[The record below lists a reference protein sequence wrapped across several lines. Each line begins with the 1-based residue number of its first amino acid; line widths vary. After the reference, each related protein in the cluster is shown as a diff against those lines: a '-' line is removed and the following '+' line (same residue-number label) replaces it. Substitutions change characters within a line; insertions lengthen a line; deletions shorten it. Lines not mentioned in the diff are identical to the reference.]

1 MTSGRLSLAMNTL
14 KFPARET
21 APDVPSVRAG
31 RLAVW
36 ILLALGLLLMLV
48 SASKAEQL
56 TRVTK
61 VNGTLSAGQTLQVQ
75 NVSGDVVVS
84 PGREFAATVTL
95 TVSAA
100 TKAKAE
106 ELLSRSR
113 IEQNHDED
121 GWSLETHFPG
131 NRNDGD
137 WHRGMSCR
145 DCKVVA
151 RYEITV
157 PSGVN
162 LSLETVN
169 GDVKVQD
176 CDGELQLETVNGS
189 IEARGVKGT
198 LQGQTVNGR
207 IEAVAVALPP
217 SGNIELQTVN
227 GPVKLT
233 LPKDARFEFSGET
246 MNGTLSSTFPFRI
259 AAPQPVEKPAGK
271 TKEKEHKK
279 IVVQDEE
286 GDESEMDIGE
296 IEAEIAESMK
306 GVEAEM
312 RDDEKAVREVQREMR
327 RIRIPDPRREYSG
340 AIGKGGASVRIETL
354 NGAVLLLAAGTT
366 EADAKPLVSERRSI
380 VVTIPPVNVHVPPVK
395 VEVPPVHVPPVK
407 VQVPP
412 VPPAPP
418 VAPVP
423 PVTEDEE
430 GEVVRG
436 DVNGDFLSTS
446 TDSSYRIGKV
456 SGKVRI
462 VTHSGEIRVA
472 GVGAA
477 GDLKTF
483 GGDIILGPVTGALT
497 ATTMAGDIRVES
509 VGGAAAV
516 DTAGGDIR
524 IQRVGGSLDA
534 RTSGGDI
541 IAPSVGGGV
550 KAVTAGGDVRIG
562 VVSRDIKG
570 GITIHNSGGDVSL
583 SLPADCK
590 ADVELIVT
598 GADDDRAIRSE
609 FPDMSFSK
617 RSGSQRATATLNGG
631 GEKIV
636 VRTTSGMIR
645 LKKTP

>member
-1 MTSGRLSLAMNTL
+1 MMSGRLSLAMNTL
-14 KFPARET
+14 KFPERET

-31 RLAVW
+31 RLAAW

-48 SASKAEQL
+48 SASKAAQL

-75 NVSGDVVVS
+75 NVSGDVVVAAS
-84 PGREFAATVTL
+84 REFAATVTL

-106 ELLSRSR
+106 ELLSRTR
-113 IEQNHDED
+113 IEQSHDED

-131 NRNDGD
+131 NRHDGD
-137 WHRGMSCR
+137 WNRGMNCR

-157 PSGVN
+157 PPGVN

-207 IEAVAVALPP
+207 IEAVAVVLPP
-217 SGNIELQTVN
+217 SGSIELQTVN

-246 MNGTLSSTFPFRI
+246 MNGTLASTFPFRI
-259 AAPQPVEKPAGK
+259 SAPQPAGK
-271 TKEKEHKK
+271 TKEKEHKRV
-279 IVVQDEE
+279 VVQDEE
-286 GDESEMDIGE
+286 GDESEVDINE

-312 RDDEKAVREVQREMR
+312 RDNEKAMREVQREMR

-354 NGAVLLLAAGTT
+354 NGAVMLLAAGTA

-395 VEVPPVHVPPVK
+395 V
-407 VQVPP
+407 QVPP
-412 VPPAPP
+412 IPPAPP
-418 VAPVP
+418 VPPVP

-436 DVNGDFLSTS
+436 DVHGDFLSTS

-472 GVGAA
+472 GIGAA
-477 GDLKTF
+477 GDVKTF
-483 GGDIILGPVTGALT
+483 GGDIILGTVTGALT

-609 FPDMSFSK
+609 FPDMSFSN

-636 VRTTSGMIR
+636 VSTTSGMIR

>member
-1 MTSGRLSLAMNTL
+1 MTSGRLSLTMNSL
-14 KFPARET
+14 KFPAREA

-48 SASKAEQL
+48 SASKAEQV
-56 TRVTK
+56 TRTTT
-61 VNGTLSAGQTLQVQ
+61 VNGTLSSGQTLQVQ
-75 NVSGDVVVS
+75 NVSGDVIVS
-84 PGREFAATVTL
+84 PGHQFSAVVTL
-95 TVSAA
+95 TASAA

-106 ELLSRSR
+106 ELLSRTR
-113 IEQNHDED
+113 IDQSHDED
-121 GWSLETHFPG
+121 GWNLETILPG
-131 NRNDGD
+131 NRHGGD
-137 WHRGMSCR
+137 WHRGMGCR

-198 LQGQTVNGR
+198 LQGHTVNGR

-217 SGNIELQTVN
+217 SGKIELQTVN
-227 GPVKLT
+227 GPIKLT
-233 LPKDARFEFSGET
+233 LPKDAHFDFSGET
-246 MNGTLSSTFPFRI
+246 MNGTIASTFPFRPPTPEP
-259 AAPQPVEKPAGK
+259 AEKPGK
-271 TKEKEHKK
+271 TKEHKK
-279 IVVQDEE
+279 IVVKDEE
-286 GDESEMDIGE
+286 GDESVVDIGE
-296 IEAEIAESMK
+296 IEAEFDESM
-306 GVEAEM
+306 
-312 RDDEKAVREVQREMR
+312 RDEPEGSEKEGRRVQREIR
-327 RIRIPDPRREYSG
+327 RIRVPDPRREYSG

-354 NGAVLLLAAGTT
+354 NGAVLLLAAGTA
-366 EADAKPLVSERRSI
+366 EADAKPLVSERRSF

-395 VEVPPVHVPPVK
+395 VQVPPVNVQVPPVK

-412 VPPAPP
+412 VPPVPPAPP
-418 VAPVP
+418 VA
-423 PVTEDEE
+423 DEE
-430 GEVVRG
+430 GEVRRG
-436 DVNGDFLSTS
+436 DVSGDFLSTA
-446 TDSSYRIGKV
+446 TDNSYRIGKV

-462 VTHSGEIRVA
+462 LTHSGEIRVA
-472 GVGAA
+472 GIGAG

-483 GGDIILGPVTGALT
+483 GGDIVLGPVTGDLKVS
-497 ATTMAGDIRVES
+497 TMAGDIRIDS
-509 VGGAAAV
+509 VSGSAAA

-524 IQRVGGSLDA
+524 IQKVGGSLDA

-541 IAPSVGGGV
+541 IVPSVGGSV

-562 VVSRDIKG
+562 AVSRDIKG
-570 GITIHNSGGDVSL
+570 GITINNSGGDVSL
-583 SLPADCK
+583 TLPADCK

-609 FPDMSFSK
+609 FPDLSFSK
-617 RSGSQRATATLNGG
+617 RSGSQRATGSLNGG

-636 VRTTSGMIR
+636 VRTTSGTIR
-645 LKKTP
+645 LKKGA

>member
-14 KFPARET
+14 KFPERET

-84 PGREFAATVTL
+84 PGREFAAVVTL

-113 IEQNHDED
+113 IEQSHDED

-131 NRNDGD
+131 NRNEGD
-137 WHRGMSCR
+137 WNRGMSCR

-227 GPVKLT
+227 GPIKLT

-246 MNGTLSSTFPFRI
+246 MNGTIASTFPFHG
-259 AAPQPVEKPAGK
+259 ATPQPAGK
-271 TKEKEHKK
+271 TKDHRKV
-279 IVVQDEE
+279 VVQDEE
-286 GDESEMDIGE
+286 GDESVVDVGE

-306 GVEAEM
+306 DVEAEM
-312 RDDEKAVREVQREMR
+312 RDNEKAMRETQREMR

-340 AIGKGGASVRIETL
+340 AIGKGGASVHVETL
-354 NGAVLLLAAGTT
+354 NGAVLLLAAGTA
-366 EADAKPLVSERRSI
+366 EADAKSLVSERRSI
-380 VVTIPPVNVHVPPVK
+380 VVTIPPVKVHVPPI
-395 VEVPPVHVPPVK
+395 K

-418 VAPVP
+418 VPPVP
-423 PVTEDEE
+423 EEE
-430 GEVVRG
+430 GEVRRG
-436 DVNGDFLSTS
+436 DVSGDFLSTA
-446 TDSSYRIGKV
+446 TDNSYRIGKV

-462 VTHSGEIRVA
+462 LTHSGEIRVA
-472 GVGAA
+472 GIGAG

-483 GGDIILGPVTGALT
+483 GGDIVLGPVTGDLKVS
-497 ATTMAGDIRVES
+497 TMAGDIRVETVTGS
-509 VGGAAAV
+509 AQA

-524 IQRVGGSLDA
+524 IQKVGGSLDA

-541 IAPSVGGGV
+541 IAPSVGGSV
-550 KAVTAGGDVRIG
+550 KAATAGGDVRIG

-570 GITIHNSGGDVSL
+570 GITINNSGGDVSL
-583 SLPADCK
+583 TLPPDCK
-590 ADVELIVT
+590 ADVELTVT

-609 FPDMSFSK
+609 FPDVSFSK
-617 RSGSQRATATLNGG
+617 RSGSQRATVALNGG

-636 VRTTSGMIR
+636 VRTSSGTIR
-645 LKKTP
+645 LKKAS